1 MNKRALI
8 LSIAL
13 LITMAAASL
22 MAAPR
27 AEIPNSTFNFG
38 KVSQQVTIYHTF
50 WVKSTGDDT
59 LVIKKVEPGC
69 GCTKAPIQ
77 DTVLAPGDST
87 RLQIFFSTWNYRGFV
102 IKKPHIITNAPDSI
116 TYAQIIA
123 EPITDPAS
131 IRPVIPESFKVDV
144 SQFSATPR
152 RKANFRIINKGSVD
166 YPLELVESS
175 GGVFDVELPPMIKA
189 GDTAV
194 GTITVHEPA
203 VKTEFQ
209 TSFTFEVGD
218 EGRTRFTLPVRR
230 IYRVKEADAAAGSN

>member
-1 MNKRALI
+1 MNKRILH
-8 LSIAL
+8 LSIAIVVTL
-13 LITMAAASL
+13 AATGL
-22 MAAPR
+22 KAAPR

-59 LVIKKVEPGC
+59 LIITKVVPGC

-87 RLQIFFSTWNYRGFV
+87 RMQIFFSTWQYRGYV

-116 TYAQIIA
+116 TYAQILA
-123 EPITDPAS
+123 EPVTDPS
-131 IRPVIPESFKVDV
+131 SLRPVSVEPLKIDV
-144 SQFSATPR
+144 SQFSAAVR
-152 RKANFRIINKGSVD
+152 RKATFKIINKGSQD
-166 YPLELVESS
+166 YPLEFVEAS
-175 GGVFDVELPPMIKA
+175 GGVFDVDLPPVVKA
-189 GDTAV
+189 GETAL
-194 GTITVHEPA
+194 GTITVRERD
-203 VKTEFQ
+203 VEGEFQ

-230 IYRVKEADAAAGSN
+230 MYRVKEAGEKTGGK

>member
-1 MNKRALI
+1 MNKRILF

-13 LITMAAASL
+13 FISLAATGL
-22 MAAPR
+22 KAAPR

-38 KVSQQVTIYHTF
+38 RVSQQVTIYHTF

-59 LVIKKVEPGC
+59 LIITRVEPGC

-87 RLQIFFSTWNYRGFV
+87 RLQIFFSTWQYRGYV

-116 TYAQIIA
+116 TYAQILA
-123 EPITDPAS
+123 EPVTDPS
-131 IRPVIPESFKVDV
+131 SVRPVTVEPFKVDV
-144 SQFSATPR
+144 SQFSAAVR
-152 RKANFRIINKGSVD
+152 RKATFKIINKGSQD
-166 YPLELVESS
+166 YPLELIEVS
-175 GGVFDVELPPMIKA
+175 GDVFDVDLPPVVKA
-189 GDTAV
+189 GETV
-194 GTITVHEPA
+194 LGTITVHEKA
-203 VKTEFQ
+203 VKGEFQ

-230 IYRVKEADAAAGSN
+230 IYRVKEAGEKSGSM